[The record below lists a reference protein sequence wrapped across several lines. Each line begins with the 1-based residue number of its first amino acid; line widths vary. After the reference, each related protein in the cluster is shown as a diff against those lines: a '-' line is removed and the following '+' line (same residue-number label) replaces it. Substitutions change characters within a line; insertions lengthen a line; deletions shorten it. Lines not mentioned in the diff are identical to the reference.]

1 VSLPNHEGSRNIIKT
16 ILILFQNEIYII
28 SEPFLNRFNIVSMIF
43 HLSHIIFA
51 LPYKSPLYQV
61 GDTDKV
67 GEGTKGC
74 VVSSLKT
81 EIIPIYRDRKKM
93 QKKFTNGKS
102 NKTEKFGKN
111 SKKKNNS

>member
-43 HLSHIIFA
+43 HLSHIIFV
-51 LPYKSPLYQV
+51 LTLIPLYQV

-67 GEGTKGC
+67 GEGTKEC

-81 EIIPIYRDRKKM
+81 EIIPIYRDKKNAKKIYKRKIEQNRKIW
-93 QKKFTNGKS
+93 
-102 NKTEKFGKN
+102 EKQP
-111 SKKKNNS
+111 KKNNP